1 MEKKI
6 LTEETMNFTEKDYK
20 AAVIELY
27 RMDVSKLHQL
37 EYDYQNWSHSSQIYA
52 LSKADGTGHPI
63 PSNIEAYN
71 ETIVERKKIALM
83 CKLLQKEMVVLEEF
97 WTKKGYSLDDLK
109 KKVQTK
115 TLHKKQVAEKG
126 HNNKPEET
134 SND

>member
-6 LTEETMNFTEKDYK
+6 LTEETMDFTEKDYK

-63 PSNIEAYN
+63 PSNIGAIN
-71 ETIVERKKIALM
+71 LTI
-83 CKLLQKEMVVLEEF
+83 
-97 WTKKGYSLDDLK
+97 
-109 KKVQTK
+109 
-115 TLHKKQVAEKG
+115 
-126 HNNKPEET
+126 
-134 SND
+134 